1 MDAKQVKDNSD
12 LGKFRCGQQRQHVS
26 MLGLP
31 LLCEMQSTYGMAI
44 YADDVH
50 MAKIIQVQELINL
63 DKWMQCNDHVNL
75 AKTNMAKH
83 RLTSSM
89 LQLTIA

>member
-31 LLCEMQSTYGMAI
+31 LLCEMQSKHNMAL
-44 YADDVH
+44 YVNEVH
-50 MAKIIQVQELINL
+50 MA
-63 DKWMQCNDHVNL
+63 
-75 AKTNMAKH
+75 
-83 RLTSSM
+83 
-89 LQLTIA
+89 

>member
-26 MLGLP
+26 MLVLP

-50 MAKIIQVQELINL
+50 MA
-63 DKWMQCNDHVNL
+63 
-75 AKTNMAKH
+75 
-83 RLTSSM
+83 
-89 LQLTIA
+89 